1 MSRDS
6 CFKEQAGGGMQ
17 FLHCMH
23 RKAFNLCSAESRD
36 GFTHG
41 LGFHV
46 TLLQEPK
53 CCVSKAYVIEMP
65 DGVRKH
71 TLGIMFLAALVFI
84 GLVMFSCDELEF

>member
-6 CFKEQAGGGMQ
+6 CFKEQDVGRMQ

-46 TLLQEPK
+46 ILLQ
-53 CCVSKAYVIEMP
+53 SRSA
-65 DGVRKH
+65 
-71 TLGIMFLAALVFI
+71 VFQRH
-84 GLVMFSCDELEF
+84 M